1 MGFLE
6 IWSMKTLFMTTKKM
20 LGDPFFAIYL
30 RTGLR
35 SKEYRQN
42 FAKLSWQKDDNATN
56 RNMGKTSSL
65 SNCRVLDD

>member
-35 SKEYRQN
+35 SKVYRQN
-42 FAKLSWQKDDNATN
+42 FAKLS
-56 RNMGKTSSL
+56 
-65 SNCRVLDD
+65 